1 MNDSD
6 QVLSVLFCMPFLNPL
21 ELLPGQYLPIIKTYV
36 YSEIN
41 ISIQLKW
48 LGVVELFV
56 FVSIL
61 ITERR
66 KITKYSRSG
75 CEAPR
80 SLAIEKLLVCK
91 ATFNHYSVIFV
102 LHKSKV
108 IIMFY
113 KLWQYKGRNLA
124 ILQFFCLGH

>member
-6 QVLSVLFCMPFLNPL
+6 QVLSVLFCVPFLNPL

-41 ISIQLKW
+41 IPIQLKW
-48 LGVVELFV
+48 LVMVELFV
-56 FVSIL
+56 FIL
-61 ITERR
+61 ILIPKCREITE
-66 KITKYSRSG
+66 YSRS
-75 CEAPR
+75 CCKASR
-80 SLAIEKLLVCK
+80 SLAIEKLLVRK
-91 ATFNHYSVIFV
+91 TTFNHYSVVFV

-113 KLWQYKGRNLA
+113 KLRKYKCRNLT